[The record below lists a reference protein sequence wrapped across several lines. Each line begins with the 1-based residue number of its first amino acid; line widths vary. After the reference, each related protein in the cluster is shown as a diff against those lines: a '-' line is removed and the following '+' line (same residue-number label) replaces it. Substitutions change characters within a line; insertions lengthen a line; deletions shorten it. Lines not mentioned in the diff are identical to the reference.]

1 MADSLTTHHL
11 FGTKDVSSAG
21 TAVAVHS
28 TSRIV
33 TSLIIVAHSDNAGRI
48 FYGASDVAS
57 TTQKGLAPGE
67 SMALPAPSRGTSLGM
82 FDISTIF
89 IDAANTNDG
98 VDFVAALY
106 VK

>member
-28 TSRIV
+28 TSRII
-33 TSLIIVAHSDNAGRI
+33 TTLMLVAHSDNAGRI
-48 FYGASDVAS
+48 FYGASDVDS
-57 TTQKGLAPGE
+57 NTQKGLAPGE
-67 SMALPAPSRGTSLGM
+67 SMALPAPSRGASPGA
-82 FDISTIF
+82 FDISDIF
-89 IDAANTNDG
+89 IDSANSNDG

-106 VK
+106 I